1 MTSEQFADEMLK
13 DMESGN
19 PMPSF
24 AEQLAQMEQRINERI
39 KETES
44 SIFAKVDALAT
55 PEKTTEEVT
64 EITPDT
70 ESGTNETIE
79 TISEREDNENEDN

>member
-64 EITPDT
+64 EITPDELGTDEIIKT
-70 ESGTNETIE
+70 E
-79 TISEREDNENEDN
+79 SEREDNENEDN